1 MFALKIDN
9 RKYIGHTAT
18 LPCPVMHGTVSDTN
32 VRIGHLLLT
41 TLIKRIDQDL
51 YKSTETVFVFAI
63 CLKLAV
69 TTCPIPYSRSLS
81 TVNNNLIAGWVC
93 RCGVTKAGV

>member
-32 VRIGHLLLT
+32 VRIGHIEYRILLFT
-41 TLIKRIDQDL
+41 TL
-51 YKSTETVFVFAI
+51 V
-63 CLKLAV
+63 
-69 TTCPIPYSRSLS
+69 
-81 TVNNNLIAGWVC
+81 
-93 RCGVTKAGV
+93 

>member
-32 VRIGHLLLT
+32 VRIGHLLST
-41 TLIKRIDQDL
+41 TLVKCI
-51 YKSTETVFVFAI
+51 
-63 CLKLAV
+63 
-69 TTCPIPYSRSLS
+69 
-81 TVNNNLIAGWVC
+81 
-93 RCGVTKAGV
+93 